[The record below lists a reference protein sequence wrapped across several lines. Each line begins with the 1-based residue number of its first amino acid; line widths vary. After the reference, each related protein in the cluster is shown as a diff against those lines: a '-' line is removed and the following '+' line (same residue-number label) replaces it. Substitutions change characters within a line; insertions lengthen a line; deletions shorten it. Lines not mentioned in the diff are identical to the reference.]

1 MCGITS
7 GAVKIETTFF
17 VRFPVPDV
25 TPYVVDSA
33 DIRQITQLVYL
44 LIANG
49 MNKDTVVNRLMALE

>member
-44 LIANG
+44 LIANRTRTLLPIYTYIG
-49 MNKDTVVNRLMALE
+49 